1 MANLVEKTLKTNR
14 LETGQFPFDFAVIDV
29 AAVAR
34 EVVGRLPARSSHK
47 LVAEIP
53 EDPVPAWADRDRLAE
68 VLDNLISNA
77 VKYSP
82 SGGTVRL
89 AIQRE
94 DERAVVS
101 VADEGIGIAEG
112 DLDRLFR
119 PFSRVRNLRTADIE
133 GSGLGLYICDRI
145 VRAHG
150 GRLDVSTAPEKGSVF
165 SFTVPLFGAAAQT
178 GPPMILIAA
187 VDEQTRRE
195 VRRLADERGYA
206 VQEAFDGVDA
216 VETALRLVPAVV
228 VLDRV
233 LPRLRAEEVADR
245 LRSNPATQRVPLIV
259 LAGQQELGDRAGLF
273 DGFVPKPLSKSTLAA
288 AMTSVGLP
296 GPS

>member
-1 MANLVEKTLKTNR
+1 MH
-14 LETGQFPFDFAVIDV
+14 P
-29 AAVAR
+29 
-34 EVVGRLPARSSHK
+34 

-53 EDPVPAWADRDRLAE
+53 EDPVPCWADRDRLAE
-68 VLDNLISNA
+68 VLDNLVSNA

-82 SGGTVRL
+82 SGGAVHLEIR
-89 AIQRE
+89 RD

-101 VADEGIGIAEG
+101 VRDQGIGIAEG

-150 GRLDVSTAPEKGSVF
+150 GRLEVKTAPEKGSVF
-165 SFTVPLFGAAAQT
+165 TFTVPLFGAAAQT
-178 GPPMILIAA
+178 RPPMILVAA

-206 VQEAFDGVDA
+206 VQEAMDGVEA
-216 VETALRLVPAVV
+216 VEATLRLLPAAV

-245 LRSNPATQRVPLIV
+245 LRANPVTQRVPLLV
-259 LAGQQELGDRAGLF
+259 LAGEADLGAHARLF
-273 DGFVPKPLSKSTLAA
+273 DGFIPKPLSKSILATTMA
-288 AMTSVGLP
+288 GLGLP
-296 GPS
+296 RTP